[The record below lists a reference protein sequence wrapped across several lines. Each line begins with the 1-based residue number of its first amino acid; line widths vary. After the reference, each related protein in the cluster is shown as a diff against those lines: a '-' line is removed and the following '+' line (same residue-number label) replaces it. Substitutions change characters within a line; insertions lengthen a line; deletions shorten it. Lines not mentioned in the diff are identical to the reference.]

1 MHTKTLSLAIA
12 TLLTIGGSAM
22 AQSYHS
28 RDGDW
33 RGDRAR
39 VGVGIGVGSGY
50 VQAPGVYG
58 NGYAQGYFYDDAYAY
73 EPRGSVG
80 IYAQEPVMGGY
91 YAQEPEMGRSAQGRN
106 YLPGRSDVSSSQ
118 PSHNP
123 ALDPAK
129 GSF

>member
-1 MHTKTLSLAIA
+1 MQTKTLALAVA

-22 AQSYHS
+22 AQSYHT

-39 VGVGIGVGSGY
+39 VGVSAGY
-50 VQAPGVYG
+50 VQAPGAYRD
-58 NGYAQGYFYDDAYAY
+58 GYARGYAYDDAYAY

-80 IYAQEPVMGGY
+80 IYAQEPAMGGY
-91 YAQEPEMGRSAQGRN
+91 YVQEPMMGRSAQGRN

-123 ALDPAK
+123 GLDPAK

>member
-1 MHTKTLSLAIA
+1 MQTKTLALAIA
-12 TLLTIGGSAM
+12 TVLTIGGSAM
-22 AQSYHS
+22 AQSYHT

-33 RGDRAR
+33 RGDHVR
-39 VGVGIGVGSGY
+39 VGVSAGY

-58 NGYAQGYFYDDAYAY
+58 NGYAYDDAYAY

-91 YAQEPEMGRSAQGRN
+91 YAQEPVMGGYAQGPNDLR
-106 YLPGRSDVSSSQ
+106 GRSDVSSSQ

-123 ALDPAK
+123 SLDRAK